1 MNKKKVLLILFSVF
15 LLSAMAAASVIAQPR
30 IAGVYEGDWFEYGDI
45 NVSWSS
51 SDPNATTPYYLE
63 DLNKTEWM
71 LISILNVSNTNV
83 TVQAIMRYKNGTEQ
97 TTGGYVDVDT
107 GDFENWTMWIISAN
121 LNENDTL
128 YTSGMYTL
136 YRINE
141 TIIRTYPDGAR
152 ETNHVNIT
160 AESNI
165 TGFYQHQSMNYY
177 WDRQV
182 GAIVE
187 ISQNSTLQEGENV
200 ETSSLSIRITDSDV
214 WVIPEYPTWIPII
227 LTLTMI
233 TTATI
238 SLKKL
243 RTRVVYRKS

>member
-15 LLSAMAAASVIAQPR
+15 LLSAITAASVVAQPR
-30 IAGVYEGDWFEYGDI
+30 IAGVYEGDWFKYGDI
-45 NVSWSS
+45 TVSWSS
-51 SDPNATTPYYLE
+51 SDPNATIPYYLE
-63 DLNKTEWM
+63 DLNMTEWM
-71 LISILNVSNTNV
+71 LLSILNVSNTNV
-83 TVQAIMRYKNGTEQ
+83 TVQATMRYMNGTEQ

-107 GDFENWTMWIISAN
+107 GDFENMTMWIISAN

-128 YTSGMYTL
+128 YASGIFTS

-141 TIIRTYPDGAR
+141 TIIKTYPDGVR

-160 AESNI
+160 VESNI
-165 TGFYQHQSMNYY
+165 TGFYQHQSINYY

-214 WVIPEYPTWIPII
+214 WVIPEYLTWIPIM
-227 LTLTMI
+227 LTLTII

-238 SLKKL
+238 SLRA
-243 RTRVVYRKS
+243 RTQGR